1 MMLPLKTVRLR
12 MSSNEQLKL
21 IEQNA
26 KWVKSKIDETVYSL
40 NYETYK
46 AQIDTNE
53 LESKKYEAIS
63 NYNTNLTFDSTSY
76 EKELIAQDT
85 TDLEEKR
92 VRWHE
97 SLSKDVY
104 IEEALNVLEDLKTA
118 YPIKKVASNSTE
130 LKTFMSHKSN
140 SLKQLA
146 LQKFKKDFWG
156 VFSFYFIVLVGL
168 VSVFAYVFAPDD
180 SQYANQMH
188 LAIHSKRPGFKV
200 TMLTIP
206 SKIKVNQ
213 SGFDRLFFGKKN
225 TDTEIPISAFEIKD
239 TVLIYKEY
247 ASDGLEGAEK
257 TIKRSAFPN
266 NSPKDFIQE
275 KSFLFGTDK
284 YGRDLIS
291 RVLVGARI
299 SFFIGFVAVMIS
311 LLIGIFMGSIAGYFG
326 GKVDAI
332 IMWIINVTWSIPTLL
347 LVIAITLALGKGF
360 WQVFIAVGLTMWVE
374 VARVVR
380 GQIIS
385 AKEMQYVTAARA
397 LGFNDFRIIT
407 KHILPNIMAPVIVIS
422 AANFA
427 AAILIESG
435 LSFLGIGAQPPMA
448 SWGAMIKDHYNY
460 IILGKPYLAIIPGL
474 CIMSLVMAFMLIGNA
489 LRDAL
494 DVKN

>member
-1 MMLPLKTVRLR
+1 
-12 MSSNEQLKL
+12 
-21 IEQNA
+21 
-26 KWVKSKIDETVYSL
+26 
-40 NYETYK
+40 
-46 AQIDTNE
+46 
-53 LESKKYEAIS
+53 
-63 NYNTNLTFDSTSY
+63 
-76 EKELIAQDT
+76 
-85 TDLEEKR
+85 
-92 VRWHE
+92 
-97 SLSKDVY
+97 
-104 IEEALNVLEDLKTA
+104 
-118 YPIKKVASNSTE
+118 
-130 LKTFMSHKSN
+130 MSHKSN

-146 LQKFKKDFWG
+146 LQKFKKNFWG
-156 VFSFYFIVLVGL
+156 VFSFYFIVFVGL
-168 VSVFAYVFAPDD
+168 VSVFAYVFAPDN

-188 LAIHSKRPGFKV
+188 LAIHSQRPGFTV
-200 TMLTIP
+200 TMLTLP
-206 SKIKVNQ
+206 SQLEIEQ
-213 SGFDRLFFGKKN
+213 SAFDKLFFGKKN
-225 TDTEIPISAFEIKD
+225 TDTEIPIS
-239 TVLIYKEY
+239 EY
-247 ASDGLEGAEK
+247 AINNNTLTYTEYAADGLKGVEK
-257 TIKRSAFPN
+257 TVKLNSFPN
-266 NSPKDFIQE
+266 KNIAHYIKE
-275 KSFLFGTDK
+275 KTFLFGTDK
-284 YGRDLIS
+284 YGRDLLS

-299 SFFIGFVAVMIS
+299 SFFIGFVAVFIS
-311 LLIGIFMGSIAGYFG
+311 LIIGVFMGSVAGYFG
-326 GKVDAI
+326 GKVDAV

-385 AKEMQYVTAARA
+385 TKEMQYVTAARA

>member
-1 MMLPLKTVRLR
+1 
-12 MSSNEQLKL
+12 
-21 IEQNA
+21 
-26 KWVKSKIDETVYSL
+26 
-40 NYETYK
+40 
-46 AQIDTNE
+46 
-53 LESKKYEAIS
+53 
-63 NYNTNLTFDSTSY
+63 
-76 EKELIAQDT
+76 
-85 TDLEEKR
+85 
-92 VRWHE
+92 
-97 SLSKDVY
+97 
-104 IEEALNVLEDLKTA
+104 
-118 YPIKKVASNSTE
+118 
-130 LKTFMSHKSN
+130 MSHNTN

-146 LQKFKKDFWG
+146 LQKFKKNFWG
-156 VFSFYFIVLVGL
+156 VLSFYFIALVGL
-168 VSVFAYVFAPDD
+168 VSIFAYAFAPDD

-188 LAIHSKRPGFKV
+188 LAIHSKQPGFKV
-200 TMLTIP
+200 KMLTIP
-206 SKIKVNQ
+206 SKLTVDQ
-213 SGFDRLFFGKKN
+213 SIFDRLFFGKKN
-225 TDTEIPISAFEIKD
+225 TNTEIPISEYSIKD
-239 TVLIYKEY
+239 NVLVFKEY
-247 ASDGLEGAEK
+247 ASDGLDGAEK
-257 TIKRSAFPN
+257 EVKLSVFPENTPN
-266 NSPKDFIQE
+266 NFIKE

-284 YGRDLIS
+284 YGRDLLS
-291 RVLVGARI
+291 RILVGARI
-299 SFFIGFVAVMIS
+299 SFFIGFVAVLIS
-311 LLIGIFMGSIAGYFG
+311 LIIGVTLGSIAGYFG
-326 GKVDAI
+326 GKVDAV

-397 LGFNDFRIIT
+397 LGYNDYRIIT

-489 LRDAL
+489 LRDAF
-494 DVKN
+494 DVKS